1 LLGWLI
7 DKVEGTVV
15 RAGSAGGG
23 GFVGSGKGG
32 RIIIES
38 SYYDIII
45 YMSLVRGWMM
55 GLGLLGFYVS
65 YCTGL
70 VKEWAHRGGCTG
82 GIIG

>member
-1 LLGWLI
+1 
-7 DKVEGTVV
+7 V

-23 GFVGSGKGG
+23 GGFVGGGKGG